1 MLLLNLVVVILV
13 IGIALVPLL
22 MIEEKESQTLK
33 VLLVSPA
40 SLKQVVAG
48 KALVG
53 LFYSMLPALLVMILY
68 HHLFVHWEV
77 AILAVFLTAALA
89 VGMGLLLGMLVD
101 SPTNAS
107 MGGGLLLLFVI
118 GSSLSKLFTG
128 LNLPPALQT
137 AVDWLPGSAM
147 LQLFS
152 LSTAGEFPTG
162 LLWMNTGA
170 LLTAITVIFIL
181 LAWRAR
187 RMEGI

>member
-1 MLLLNLVVVILV
+1 VVIMV
-13 IGIALVPLL
+13 IGLAIVPLL

-40 SLKQVVAG
+40 SLMQVVAG

-53 LFYSMLPALLVMILY
+53 LFYSLLPPLLVMILY
-68 HHLFVHWEV
+68 HHLFVHWDV
-77 AILAVFLTAALA
+77 AILAVLLSAVLA
-89 VGMGLLLGMLVD
+89 VSIGLLLGLLVD

-107 MGGGLLLLFVI
+107 MGGALLLLFVL
-118 GSSLSKLFTG
+118 GSSLPKLFSG

-137 AVDWLPGSAM
+137 ILHWLPGSAM

-152 LSTAGEFPTG
+152 ISMAGQFPAS
-162 LLWMNTGA
+162 LLWMNITA
-170 LLTAITVIFIL
+170 LLIAVAAVFVL
-181 LAWRAR
+181 LAWRTW